1 MLELE
6 EICLLLH
13 GRPLLGPLSL
23 RVDAGEIVT
32 LMGPSGSGKS
42 SLLAFLCGGLGPDF
56 TVTGRASLDGAD
68 LTAIAPE
75 ERHIGILFQDALLFP
90 HMSVG
95 ENLSFALP
103 PGLSRAERRRRVE
116 EALSDAG
123 LAGFAGRDPAT
134 LSGGQKARVA
144 LMRTLLSAPRALLL
158 DEPFAKLDVALRDR
172 IRRFVFDHA
181 RRAAIPTL
189 LVTHDPDDAD
199 SAGGRRIILSA
210 RQSDSGADYIPGV
223 EERKD

>member
-56 TVTGRASLDGAD
+56 TVTGRACLDGAD

-181 RRAAIPTL
+181 HRAAVPTL